1 MQVSERN
8 YLSHTETNAPSSA
21 AATGIRARWWTKV
34 ADESNQHET
43 RIGLEGSNKHGGFIN
58 ENGGSTNILVI
69 YLEVSMGTLL
79 DIIFDTWYMDMCSIR
94 ASTLW
99 HMMAGVLEPGW
110 WFQPAWKNSCSIRGY
125 HSKFT
130 LNPKF
135 SWLNHTKVCLL

>member
-34 ADESNQHET
+34 ADESNQDET

-79 DIIFDTWYMDMCSIR
+79 DMIFDNI
-94 ASTLW
+94 
-99 HMMAGVLEPGW
+99 
-110 WFQPAWKNSCSIRGY
+110 
-125 HSKFT
+125 
-130 LNPKF
+130 
-135 SWLNHTKVCLL
+135 

>member
-8 YLSHTETNAPSSA
+8 YLSHTETNSPSSA

-34 ADESNQHET
+34 ADESNQDET

-79 DIIFDTWYMDMCSIR
+79 DMIFDI
-94 ASTLW
+94 
-99 HMMAGVLEPGW
+99 
-110 WFQPAWKNSCSIRGY
+110 
-125 HSKFT
+125 
-130 LNPKF
+130 
-135 SWLNHTKVCLL
+135 